1 MGRVNKTMALLQQV
15 SLFVS
20 GVGGY
25 IRYRIPA
32 LVISQRGTIL
42 AFCEAR
48 QHTGRASDQ
57 IDLLLRRS
65 DDGGRTF
72 APLQIV
78 AHEEGWVCGNPAP
91 VLDRDTGTIWL
102 LFCKNR
108 KEDRERHIVR
118 GGLPRTVWATHSQ
131 DDGATWAEP
140 VEITAAVKRPEWAW
154 YATGPGH
161 GIQLQSGRLLIPCDH
176 SLTSPDEEADAPYF
190 AHVIYSDDHG
200 HTWAL
205 GGSTVEG
212 ANEST
217 AVETVDGRVYLN
229 SRNALSSLLER
240 SGGSRSEDQPYFR
253 AYAWSSDGGNTFSIV
268 RPDRALPEP
277 ICQASVCRL
286 TDERR
291 HDRNRVLFVN
301 PASRKRENLTI
312 RLSYD
317 ECRTWPVSRTLFPG
331 KAGYSDLCVTED
343 LTVGCLYE
351 EGADNAF
358 ETLTFTRFN
367 LNWLTGNNSEQET

>member
-1 MGRVNKTMALLQQV
+1 MDELQETP
-15 SLFVS
+15 LFVS
-20 GVGGY
+20 GTGGY
-25 IRYRIPA
+25 LRYRIPA
-32 LVISQRGTIL
+32 LALGQGGAVL

-48 QHTGRASDQ
+48 QHTGHDSDQ

-65 DDGGRTF
+65 LDGGRTF
-72 APLQIV
+72 GPIHCV
-78 AHEEGWVCGNPAP
+78 AHEDGWVCGNPAP
-91 VLDRDTGTIWL
+91 VLDRDTGVLWL

-108 KEDRERHIVR
+108 KEDRERRIIR
-118 GGLPRTVWATHSQ
+118 GGLPRTVWVTHTP

-140 VEITAAVKRPEWAW
+140 REITAAVKRPEWAW

-176 SLTSPDEEADAPYF
+176 SLTSPDEGTEAPYF

-200 HTWAL
+200 RTWAL

-217 AVETVDGRVYLN
+217 AVETVDGRLYLN
-229 SRNALSSLLER
+229 SRNAPASLLER
-240 SGGSRSEDQPYFR
+240 SGGSRPPDQPYYR
-253 AYAWSSDGGNTFSIV
+253 AYAWSADGGDTFSIV
-268 RPDRALPEP
+268 RHDPALPEP
-277 ICQASVCRL
+277 VCQASLCRL

-301 PASRKRENLTI
+301 PASRRRENLTV

-317 ECRTWPVSRTLFPG
+317 ECRTWPVARTLYAG
-331 KAGYSDLCVTED
+331 LAGYADLGVAADGTI
-343 LTVGCLYE
+343 GCLYE
-351 EGADNAF
+351 QRAEDAF
-358 ETLTFTRFN
+358 ETLVYARFN
-367 LNWLTGNNSEQET
+367 LGWVTATQAEPEV